1 MRERHFFPFQKMPAE
16 VLAKWYRPVVALCC
30 FILLSF
36 KIWQFGTSSDAT
48 YFDIISALIGAF
60 LFEVVSIVVFLM
72 LHWNQ
77 MGSYLR
83 FIILYFA
90 FVPHLTITYLQK
102 IFDPEYLFAM
112 RDDTQGGKWAGALAF
127 WSTDLVD
134 LLAVLLPFLVLVL
147 GAHMMVMDP
156 GRMQDNKDYS
166 LKNLLKLPRW
176 YLVVILLCVPMSFGI
191 MFFAGLVNL
200 LRYLISVLVVCIIS
214 DSWERIRRGSS
225 LEPPLIV
232 AWAELLLFITLALKG
247 IMEII
252 R

>member
-1 MRERHFFPFQKMPAE
+1 MRERHFFPFEKMPAE
-16 VLAKWYRPVVALCC
+16 VLAKWYRPAVALCC
-30 FILLSF
+30 FVLLAF
-36 KIWQFGTSSDAT
+36 KIRQFGTTTEAT
-48 YFDIISALIGAF
+48 YFDLISALIGAF

-90 FVPHLTITYLQK
+90 FVPHLTITYLLK
-102 IFDPEYLFAM
+102 LFDPEYLFTL
-112 RDDTQGGKWAGALAF
+112 RDDTTGGKWAGALAF

-134 LLAVLLPFLVLVL
+134 LLAVLLPFMVLML
-147 GAHMMVMDP
+147 GAHMLVMDP
-156 GRMQDNKDYS
+156 EKMQDNTGYS
-166 LKNLLKLPRW
+166 LKNLRRLPRW
-176 YLVVILLCVPMSFGI
+176 YLVVILLCLIMSFGI

-200 LRYLISVLVVCIIS
+200 LRYLISLLAVCVIS
-214 DSWERIRRGSS
+214 DSWERIRRGPS

-232 AWAELLLFITLALKG
+232 AWAELLLFLTLALKG

-252 R
+252 G

>member
-1 MRERHFFPFQKMPAE
+1 MSEHKWFPFQKMPAE
-16 VLAKWYRPVVALCC
+16 VLAKWYRPAVALCC
-30 FILLSF
+30 IFLLSC
-36 KIWQFGTSSDAT
+36 KIWQFGTTSEAT
-48 YFDIISALIGAF
+48 YFDLISALVGAF

-83 FIILYFA
+83 FLILYFA
-90 FVPHLTITYLQK
+90 FVPHLTITYLLK

-112 RDDTQGGKWAGALAF
+112 RDDTQGGKWAAAFAF

-134 LLAVLLPFLVLVL
+134 LMAVLLPFLILVL

-156 GRMQDNKDYS
+156 KRMQDSTGYE
-166 LKNLLKLPRW
+166 LKNLLKLPQW
-176 YLVVILLCVPMSFGI
+176 YFVAILLCIVMSFGI
-191 MFFAGLVNL
+191 MFFAGMVNL
-200 LRYLISVLVVCIIS
+200 LRYLISMLVVCVIS

-232 AWAELLLFITLALKG
+232 AWAELLLFLTLALKG

-252 R
+252 K